1 MKNRQFSNPV
11 CDEGLRCEI
20 FDISTSYC
28 IGDFKNYGWKPIAQ
42 GIQEW

>member
-11 CDEGLRCEI
+11 CDEGLRCEV
-20 FDISTSYC
+20 FNISTYC